1 MDMIRDLQI
10 TEYKEGNP
18 NYHNTKLLLK
28 MFRAIAFEVS
38 KMTTKLERFTEKEYG
53 AETGTFF
60 ALLEEKGVSIINED
74 YKFQKNLSKL
84 KYYQEVLT
92 YLEGHIT
99 ILKNSHPN
107 GDVLYTVLY
116 YTYIIPHKPGNQK
129 IRELISD
136 DIGRESVISERTY
149 LRYLDI
155 AISELDKLLWDE
167 LEYGAENV
175 KTFLILNADKLLQE
189 FESRTIKIQ

>member
-1 MDMIRDLQI
+1 
-10 TEYKEGNP
+10 
-18 NYHNTKLLLK
+18 
-28 MFRAIAFEVS
+28 
-38 KMTTKLERFTEKEYG
+38 
-53 AETGTFF
+53 
-60 ALLEEKGVSIINED
+60 
-74 YKFQKNLSKL
+74 
-84 KYYQEVLT
+84 
-92 YLEGHIT
+92 
-99 ILKNSHPN
+99 
-107 GDVLYTVLY
+107 VLY